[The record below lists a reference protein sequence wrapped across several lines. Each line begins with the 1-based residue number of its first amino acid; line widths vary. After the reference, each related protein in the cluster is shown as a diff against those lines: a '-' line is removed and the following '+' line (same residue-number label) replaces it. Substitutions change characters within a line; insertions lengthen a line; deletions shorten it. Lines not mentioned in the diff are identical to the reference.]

1 MWTSGTATQT
11 KLYVLSSKTSVRVNP
26 RACVRATLSH
36 KLYTPRRKR
45 RLQPT
50 LYRALNAAESC
61 ASFGLSTMLDP
72 FAAKLASFHRA
83 HTAFEMERNSSR
95 FFHVD
100 HLSKDYAAKQASML
114 ATPLHFYGHA
124 NHWGQNVLDLWE
136 PEYSCDHEVR
146 VPEVLG
152 DGPKWMCGAAL
163 HPEPCTLV
171 SLGSS
176 FDARFEQAM
185 HRLANCSAY
194 IVDPTLASGN
204 RARARLPEFTRQ
216 VEAFGAVLNTSVGV
230 GRNGATVKL
239 MREHTYTRLVGLR
252 ELLRD
257 RFPGVHRHIS
267 ILKVDVEGAEYDALA
282 DAYQMCADGELS
294 IDQMTVEFHVGLA
307 IQSGDARNYTLR
319 HLRDVFAGAS
329 ACGLMLHHKERNS
342 WGCDGYA
349 CIEYSW
355 VSATHAR
362 RTFMSLRA
370 SLPESHRRISVRS

>member
-1 MWTSGTATQT
+1 
-11 KLYVLSSKTSVRVNP
+11 
-26 RACVRATLSH
+26 
-36 KLYTPRRKR
+36 
-45 RLQPT
+45 
-50 LYRALNAAESC
+50 
-61 ASFGLSTMLDP
+61 
-72 FAAKLASFHRA
+72 
-83 HTAFEMERNSSR
+83 
-95 FFHVD
+95 
-100 HLSKDYAAKQASML
+100 
-114 ATPLHFYGHA
+114 
-124 NHWGQNVLDLWE
+124 
-136 PEYSCDHEVR
+136 
-146 VPEVLG
+146 
-152 DGPKWMCGAAL
+152 
-163 HPEPCTLV
+163 
-171 SLGSS
+171 
-176 FDARFEQAM
+176 M

-194 IVDPTLASGN
+194 IVDPTLAMETEHEQGYGIPG
-204 RARARLPEFTRQ
+204 RLRPLVLPTQ
-216 VEAFGAVLNTSVGV
+216 VLVA
-230 GRNGATVKL
+230 NGATVKL

-370 SLPESHRRISVRS
+370 SLSESHRRIHVRS